1 VTRLDNGPPHFANSD
16 VSLRL
21 TGSYAANA
29 GGNAP
34 KPRFAALFL
43 LKMNK
48 IPFYSFFALAFFSLA
63 PTPLVP
69 FGSSGVALAQ
79 SKAAT
84 TFGHIRKLSL
94 EEVRAL
100 ALERA
105 PAIAQAK
112 AKIEAAQAEEKE
124 LKKRI
129 VPQVGGGIDPFSGQV
144 RYYMNLDLQRLLQ
157 LNKAERQKARRT
169 VEAEQQGQTQ
179 AQNSAIASVTA
190 AWFGLKRAEAGHATA
205 RRNLITA
212 KAIFVS
218 ADARFRAGTGELGS
232 VLSALNG
239 KASGEDAVISTRQG
253 LLLACL
259 TLAQAC
265 GYSTAEEM
273 EAAIGVVTSSA
284 RAPRFGL
291 LSDGEMAPDAI
302 EEDKEQE
309 QEEPTRMAQDGESQP
324 GANPTATPEDGP
336 ATDDEGDEFTL
347 F

>member
-1 VTRLDNGPPHFANSD
+1 MN
-16 VSLRL
+16 
-21 TGSYAANA
+21 
-29 GGNAP
+29 P
-34 KPRFAALFL
+34 K
-43 LKMNK
+43 
-48 IPFYSFFALAFFSLA
+48 PFYSFFALAFFF
-63 PTPLVP
+63 LVP
-69 FGSSGVALAQ
+69 SPLAVFSSGEGAARAQ
-79 SKAAT
+79 SVGAATSKAAPM
-84 TFGHIRKLSL
+84 TFGHIRRLSL

-105 PAIAQAK
+105 SAIAQAK

-157 LNKAERQKARRT
+157 LNKAERQKAHRT

-179 AQNSAIASVTA
+179 AQNAAIASVTA

-239 KASGEDAVISTRQG
+239 KASGEDAVTSTRQG

-265 GYSTAEEM
+265 GYPTAEEM
-273 EAAIGVVTSSA
+273 EGALGAVTPSTA
-284 RAPRFGL
+284 QRFGAL
-291 LSDGEMAPDAI
+291 PMD
-302 EEDKEQE
+302 EEEKQQE
-309 QEEPTRMAQDGESQP
+309 QEDAPPIEPTDFENASEE
-324 GANPTATPEDGP
+324 TPDTQVP
-336 ATDDEGDEFTL
+336 F
-347 F
+347 

>member
-1 VTRLDNGPPHFANSD
+1 
-16 VSLRL
+16 
-21 TGSYAANA
+21 
-29 GGNAP
+29 
-34 KPRFAALFL
+34 
-43 LKMNK
+43 MNK
-48 IPFYSFFALAFFSLA
+48 TSVYIFFALTFFSA
-63 PTPLVP
+63 GTPSSIL
-69 FGSSGVALAQ
+69 FSSGGAAFAQ
-79 SKAAT
+79 SKTAPT

-129 VPQVGGGIDPFSGQV
+129 VPQVGGGIDPFSGRV
-144 RYYMNLDLQRLLQ
+144 RYYINLDLQRLLQ
-157 LNKAERQKARRT
+157 LNKAERQKAHRV

-179 AQNSAIASVTA
+179 AQNGAIASVTA

-239 KASGEDAVISTRQG
+239 KASGEDAVTSTRQG

-273 EAAIGVVTSSA
+273 EGALGVTTSNA
-284 RAPRFGL
+284 APRRFGSL
-291 LSDGEMAPDAI
+291 ADAEAI
-302 EEDKEQE
+302 EEQEKEE
-309 QEEPTRMAQDGESQP
+309 EEPPRFAQTEKLQE
-324 GANPTATPEDGP
+324 GANSSATPVWAP
-336 ATDDEGDEFTL
+336 ATDDEGDNFTL

>member
-1 VTRLDNGPPHFANSD
+1 MPKARLIA
-16 VSLRL
+16 
-21 TGSYAANA
+21 
-29 GGNAP
+29 
-34 KPRFAALFL
+34 RFDTQ
-43 LKMNK
+43 MTNK
-48 IPFYSFFALAFFSLA
+48 PFYIFFALTFFSLA

-69 FGSSGVALAQ
+69 LGSSGVVLAQ
-79 SKAAT
+79 SKAPT

-157 LNKAERQKARRT
+157 LNKAERQKAKRT
-169 VEAEQQGQTQ
+169 VEAEEQGRIQ
-179 AQNSAIASVTA
+179 AQNAAIASVTA

-239 KASGEDAVISTRQG
+239 KASGEDAVTSTRQG

-265 GYSTAEEM
+265 GYATAEEM
-273 EAAIGVVTSSA
+273 EAASGAAKGGEGAPTSSA
-284 RAPRFGL
+284 TPRRFGSL
-291 LSDGEMAPDAI
+291 ADSEMTPDAGAT
-302 EEDKEQE
+302 EEQEEQE
-309 QEEPTRMAQDGESQP
+309 QEEPTRLAQTEELQP
-324 GANPTATPEDGP
+324 GPNSSATPTP
-336 ATDDEGDEFTL
+336 ATNSEGDDFTL

>member
-1 VTRLDNGPPHFANSD
+1 MN
-16 VSLRL
+16 
-21 TGSYAANA
+21 
-29 GGNAP
+29 P
-34 KPRFAALFL
+34 K
-43 LKMNK
+43 
-48 IPFYSFFALAFFSLA
+48 PFYSFFSLAFFLLA
-63 PTPLVP
+63 PTPLAL
-69 FGSSGVALAQ
+69 FSSGGGAAFAQ
-79 SKAAT
+79 SAGAATSKAAAT
-84 TFGHIRKLSL
+84 TFGHIRRLSL

-112 AKIEAAQAEEKE
+112 AKIEAAKAEERE

-129 VPQVGGGIDPFSGQV
+129 VPNFGGGIDPFSGQV
-144 RYYMNLDLQRLLQ
+144 RYYMNLDFQRLFQ
-157 LNKAERQKARRT
+157 LNKAERQKAHRA

-179 AQNSAIASVTA
+179 AQYAAIASITS

-239 KASGEDAVISTRQG
+239 KASGEDAVTSTRQS

-273 EAAIGVVTSSA
+273 EGALGVTTSSA
-284 RAPRFGL
+284 TAPRFGL
-291 LSDGEMAPDAI
+291 LSGSEMMPDVI
-302 EEDKEQE
+302 EEEDE
-309 QEEPTRMAQDGESQP
+309 QEEPAPLAQDGEWQS
-324 GANPTATPEDGP
+324 GANSTATPEDAP
-336 ATDDEGDEFTL
+336 ATGDEGDEFTL

>member
-1 VTRLDNGPPHFANSD
+1 V
-16 VSLRL
+16 
-21 TGSYAANA
+21 
-29 GGNAP
+29 GGTVP
-34 KPRFAALFL
+34 KARFSAQFNTQ
-43 LKMNK
+43 MTNK
-48 IPFYSFFALAFFSLA
+48 PLYIFFALAFFFVA
-63 PTPLVP
+63 PVPLVP
-69 FGSSGVALAQ
+69 LGSSGVALAQ
-79 SKAAT
+79 SKAPT
-84 TFGHIRKLSL
+84 TFGHIRRLSL

-112 AKIEAAQAEEKE
+112 AKTEAVQAEEKE

-129 VPQVGGGIDPFSGQV
+129 VPQVGGGIDPFSGRV

-157 LNKAERQKARRT
+157 LNKAERQKAHRA

-179 AQNSAIASVTA
+179 AQNAAIASVTA
-190 AWFGLKRAEAGHATA
+190 AWFGLKRAEAGHAIA

-239 KASGEDAVISTRQG
+239 KASGEDAVTSTRQG

-273 EAAIGVVTSSA
+273 EAASGAAKGGESAPASSA
-284 RAPRFGL
+284 TPRRFGSL
-291 LSDGEMAPDAI
+291 ADGEVTPDVGAI
-302 EEDKEQE
+302 EEQE
-309 QEEPTRMAQDGESQP
+309 QEKPPRLAQSEELQR
-324 GANPTATPEDGP
+324 GANSTDTPTTAP
-336 ATDDEGDEFTL
+336 ATNGEGDDFTL